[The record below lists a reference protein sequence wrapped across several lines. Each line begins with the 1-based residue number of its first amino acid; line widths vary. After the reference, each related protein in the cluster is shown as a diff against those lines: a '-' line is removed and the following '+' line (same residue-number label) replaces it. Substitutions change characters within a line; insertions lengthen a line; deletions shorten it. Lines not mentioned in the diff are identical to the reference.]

1 MRRRSSR
8 QMPGSARTKRC
19 LESTYAHS
27 PYTVY
32 YYLQYAGYAPLPLR
46 QIRGM
51 QIITYLSVL
60 LLILL
65 TLHLWLRRVCRLPRR
80 PTILSLELE
89 GDRGKEAKERA
100 VVEEFSTFYF
110 VRTTI
115 HTP

>member
-1 MRRRSSR
+1 
-8 QMPGSARTKRC
+8 
-19 LESTYAHS
+19 
-27 PYTVY
+27 
-32 YYLQYAGYAPLPLR
+32 
-46 QIRGM
+46 M

-89 GDRGKEAKERA
+89 GDSDRGKEAKERA

-115 HTP
+115 HTPFESASEAQRE

>member
-19 LESTYAHS
+19 LESTYVHS

-46 QIRGM
+46 QIEVCRL
-51 QIITYLSVL
+51 YLSVL

-80 PTILSLELE
+80 LRRYYLWNLKQK
-89 GDRGKEAKERA
+89 G
-100 VVEEFSTFYF
+100 
-110 VRTTI
+110 
-115 HTP
+115 